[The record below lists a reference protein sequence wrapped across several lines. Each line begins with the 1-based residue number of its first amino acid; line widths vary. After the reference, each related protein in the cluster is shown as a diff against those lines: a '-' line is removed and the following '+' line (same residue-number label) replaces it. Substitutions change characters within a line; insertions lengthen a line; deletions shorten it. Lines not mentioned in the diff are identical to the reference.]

1 MRSMFLSPYS
11 IGKKVLKLARWKR
24 GVLRNGILL
33 ERGGRIVARLS
44 FDDLRPCLT
53 QLKETRR
60 ASVRCFEQEATIER
74 EDLGLVPCGSNQS
87 KAKEHAH
94 PTLRSL

>member
-1 MRSMFLSPYS
+1 MF
-11 IGKKVLKLARWKR
+11 RWKR
-24 GVLRNGILL
+24 GMSRNSILP

-53 QLKETRR
+53 QLKETQR
-60 ASVRCFEQEATIER
+60 ASVRCFDQEGTIER

-87 KAKEHAH
+87 KAKEKAH
-94 PTLRSL
+94 PILRTPQGGPTYVHP